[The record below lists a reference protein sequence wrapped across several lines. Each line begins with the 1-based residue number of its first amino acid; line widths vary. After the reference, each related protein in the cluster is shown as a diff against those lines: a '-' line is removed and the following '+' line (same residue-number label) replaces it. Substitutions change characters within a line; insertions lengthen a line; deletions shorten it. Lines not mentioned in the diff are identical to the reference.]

1 MTTRP
6 RLHDCVGAITRA
18 EDKDG
23 SLARDNG
30 PSDRERNYSRLAI
43 KQDFDRTATTPY
55 LDARSMS
62 NRLHWGDDDS
72 DCFSLLRCRSIPFSR
87 EGA

>member
-30 PSDRERNYSRLAI
+30 PSDREHNYSRLASVHEPLRPRGDPQRLALFMRHSPQLI
-43 KQDFDRTATTPY
+43 VSRG
-55 LDARSMS
+55 RS
-62 NRLHWGDDDS
+62 
-72 DCFSLLRCRSIPFSR
+72 
-87 EGA
+87 